1 MTGTRQHPST
11 QPEPPPS
18 GGAAPSSGITANPR
32 TRRATRMLDVAER
45 AGVALSTVSA
55 FMNGSA
61 PVGPD
66 AAERIREAIKELNYS
81 PNTTARSLARGA
93 AEAEPIFLVLRSHPK
108 GEIAAEAYRSET
120 EARAAAARGVGDQPH
135 LISAMLDGQRSPR
148 ADRERDTVARR
159 HQRNGA
165 LRRMRTTMR
174 DAALDAFREHM
185 DRFDWSKQTNSRRKI
200 LQAFL
205 RLAIQHG
212 FNAVSM
218 RMIANEVDVKAPSL
232 YAHFPNGRDEI
243 VAESLR
249 WHFYRFGVALLG
261 AVEDTQTAE
270 EYWDSMVKLH
280 FTRQVSLPE
289 SNLWDLLV
297 AADSM
302 LHFLA
307 SDLRGEVDL
316 WVSLHENMY
325 VSAAA
330 DMGCKDPEAPV
341 RVVMALLESST
352 RWIPISPTP
361 ETDLEPLADRAAALS
376 KALLQLPI

>member
-1 MTGTRQHPST
+1 
-11 QPEPPPS
+11 
-18 GGAAPSSGITANPR
+18 
-32 TRRATRMLDVAER
+32 
-45 AGVALSTVSA
+45 
-55 FMNGSA
+55 
-61 PVGPD
+61 
-66 AAERIREAIKELNYS
+66 
-81 PNTTARSLARGA
+81 
-93 AEAEPIFLVLRSHPK
+93 
-108 GEIAAEAYRSET
+108 
-120 EARAAAARGVGDQPH
+120 
-135 LISAMLDGQRSPR
+135 
-148 ADRERDTVARR
+148 
-159 HQRNGA
+159 
-165 LRRMRTTMR
+165 MR
-174 DAALDAFREHM
+174 DAALEAFREHM
-185 DRFDWSKQTNSRRKI
+185 GRLDWSGQSNSRRKI

-249 WHFYRFGVALLG
+249 WHFYRFGVALIE
-261 AVEDTQTAE
+261 AVENTRTAE
-270 EYWDSMVKLH
+270 EYWDAMVRLH

-307 SDLRGEVDL
+307 ADLRSEVDL
-316 WVSLHENMY
+316 WLSLHESMY

-341 RVVMALLESST
+341 RLVIAMLESST
-352 RWIPISPTP
+352 RWIPITP
-361 ETDLEPLADRAAALS
+361 VSETDLQPLADRAATLS